1 RLDRWALA
9 GHGRRREGRCWG
21 GRGRRLG
28 LGRADPRPGAADPG
42 VCRRGAGAA
51 AGEGLAEN
59 LVVVLGHAEYYPR
72 FGFRPASQFGVTA
85 PFDVPDEAFMALALD
100 SELPTPRGEIV
111 YPSAFGV

>member
-1 RLDRWALA
+1 M
-9 GHGRRREGRCWG
+9 
-21 GRGRRLG
+21 
-28 LGRADPRPGAADPG
+28 
-42 VCRRGAGAA
+42 
-51 AGEGLAEN
+51 
-59 LVVVLGHAEYYPR
+59 LGHAEYYPS